1 MANPDEDLTV
11 AQRLGR
17 ALDRGLLPA
26 GGPAEAA
33 ERLIERL
40 ERPARLALLGLP
52 GSGKSSILNLLVG
65 APVIPETLRL
75 PTIIVQHGTTARMV
89 CTLTDGSSKTLPG
102 SNLADVLPLAPA
114 LVTVE
119 LDLAALKVISLLE
132 VSAGPMEAEQ
142 KRAANWAAKRSDIVI
157 WCTTS
162 YLPKE
167 QAVWESL
174 PDAVKDNSFM
184 FLTKID
190 LLGSKQSAAA
200 MHDRVELRAGEE
212 FRQILSVSAKEA
224 RAAVPP
230 GGPVNRELFRE
241 SGAAAVIAAI
251 KTRVQ
256 SGRRADMDTA
266 ELLLARHVEASEL
279 VARRFA
285 EPGGEAE
292 AKGAWVPPPE
302 PEPEPARHEPVVE
315 ARSDEEAPV
324 EEPEI
329 VSSEGP
335 ADAAEPEAGHVP
347 EPEPEP
353 ESRPEPEPTPEPEP
367 SGSQAAAVDEPEDG
381 SATPRKRFA
390 DRIKRVATAGEPA
403 PSAKVPLRSTWKSK
417 AELEAQA
424 AAAPD
429 LGPTEKSQPPS
440 RRPRAGVATPA
451 EAGSGDAQPGSP
463 VPPVV
468 PEAEIASGVPP
479 EPERSVVP
487 RERPQRGRPQALTP
501 RPEAD
506 VEGANSESPAGARI
520 KGFGMGRK
528 VEGLVRGA
536 PLPDLSSL
544 RARPEELAE
553 ADEPEGEEALDP
565 EADEAAPEMPEREHD
580 EDVAPSAE
588 VDVPEVAASPSPEP
602 EPAPARAV
610 ERPRLFG
617 REARPRPSDPGPP
630 SAPVPPAPV
639 PPSPRTAPVTRLPAS
654 ARARPA
660 AATPQPAP
668 PEPGDAALLTPRA
681 IMMRDRPSGAEQPP
695 PRRERPRIAP
705 LAVPVGAAPSAPAPD
720 TGADAAL
727 ADQAVALIVSRTAE
741 LAQEVDPEAKVPVD
755 LILDHTR
762 ETSEQL
768 MTLVSQGRSGAMRR
782 INAEIGEVLDL
793 IMLMQL
799 EKGHA
804 PADDALTLLLQLRRE
819 LETLRA
825 V

>member
-1 MANPDEDLTV
+1 MANSDEELTV

-65 APVIPETLRL
+65 APVVPETLRL

-89 CTLTDGSSKTLPG
+89 CTLTDGSTKILPG

-132 VSAGPMEAEQ
+132 VSAGPMEVEQ

-184 FLTKID
+184 FLTKVD

-230 GGPVNRELFRE
+230 GGPVNRELFRD

-285 EPGGEAE
+285 ESGDEAE
-292 AKGAWVPPPE
+292 SKGAWVPPPE
-302 PEPEPARHEPVVE
+302 PELEATGHAPAGEAMPADETPVE
-315 ARSDEEAPV
+315 A
-324 EEPEI
+324 PERA
-329 VSSEGP
+329 SLEGP
-335 ADAAEPEAGHVP
+335 ADGSEPEAGYAPEPEPKP

-353 ESRPEPEPTPEPEP
+353 EPPASRV
-367 SGSQAAAVDEPEDG
+367 AAVTEPDDG
-381 SATPRKRFA
+381 AATPRKRFA
-390 DRIKRVATAGEPA
+390 DRIKRVANEGEPA

-424 AAAPD
+424 APEPDPAPAA
-429 LGPTEKSQPPS
+429 KSQQPS
-440 RRPRAGVATPA
+440 RRPRAGVAGAA
-451 EAGSGDAQPGSP
+451 EAGSGDAPPTSP
-463 VPPVV
+463 VPPVA
-468 PEAEIASGVPP
+468 PEAETAAGLPS
-479 EPERSVVP
+479 EPERIVVP
-487 RERPQRGRPQALTP
+487 RDRPRRDRPQAVTP

-506 VEGANSESPAGARI
+506 AESGDGDSPAGERI

-536 PLPDLSSL
+536 PLPDLSAL
-544 RARPEELAE
+544 RARPEEIADAE
-553 ADEPEGEEALDP
+553 ESEGEDAPDT
-565 EADEAAPEMPEREHD
+565 EADEAAPDMPERELD
-580 EDVAPSAE
+580 EEVAAAAE
-588 VDVPEVAASPSPEP
+588 VDVPRGAEAPEP
-602 EPAPARAV
+602 EPAPARTL

-617 REARPRPSDPGPP
+617 RDARPRPSEPEP
-630 SAPVPPAPV
+630 PPAPV
-639 PPSPRTAPVTRLPAS
+639 TPPRAAPVTRLPLS
-654 ARARPA
+654 
-660 AATPQPAP
+660 
-668 PEPGDAALLTPRA
+668 
-681 IMMRDRPSGAEQPP
+681 
-695 PRRERPRIAP
+695 
-705 LAVPVGAAPSAPAPD
+705 
-720 TGADAAL
+720 
-727 ADQAVALIVSRTAE
+727 LIH
-741 LAQEVDPEAKVPVD
+741 
-755 LILDHTR
+755 I
-762 ETSEQL
+762 
-768 MTLVSQGRSGAMRR
+768 
-782 INAEIGEVLDL
+782 
-793 IMLMQL
+793 
-799 EKGHA
+799 
-804 PADDALTLLLQLRRE
+804 
-819 LETLRA
+819 
-825 V
+825 

>member
-1 MANPDEDLTV
+1 MSNSDEELTV

-89 CTLTDGSSKTLPG
+89 CTLTDGSTKILPG

-200 MHDRVELRAGEE
+200 MHDRVELRAGED

-230 GGPVNRELFRE
+230 GGPVNRELFRD

-285 EPGGEAE
+285 EPGGEE
-292 AKGAWVPPPE
+292 ETRRAWVPPPE
-302 PEPEPARHEPVVE
+302 SEPAAQVPADEGMPAEETPVDAAEIDTTEGPAQAPEPEVAS
-315 ARSDEEAPV
+315 A
-324 EEPEI
+324 
-329 VSSEGP
+329 
-335 ADAAEPEAGHVP
+335 
-347 EPEPEP
+347 PEPEP
-353 ESRPEPEPTPEPEP
+353 ESPSEPEPEPTPEPEP
-367 SGSQAAAVDEPEDG
+367 LGSRAAAVAGSEEDP
-381 SATPRKRFA
+381 ATPRRRFA
-390 DRIKRVATAGEPA
+390 DRIKRVATAGEAA

-424 AAAPD
+424 ALAADPEP
-429 LGPTEKSQPPS
+429 GAKSQPPS
-440 RRPRAGVATPA
+440 RRPRAGLAGPA
-451 EAGSGDAQPGSP
+451 EAGGRDAQPVSP
-463 VPPVV
+463 APPVAL
-468 PEAEIASGVPP
+468 EAEPAAGMPS
-479 EPERSVVP
+479 EPERIVVP
-487 RERPQRGRPQALTP
+487 RERPRPDRPQALTQ

-506 VEGANSESPAGARI
+506 ADGTDADSPADEPIRGS
-520 KGFGMGRK
+520 GSGRK

-544 RARPEELAE
+544 RARPEEMAAAE
-553 ADEPEGEEALDP
+553 ES
-565 EADEAAPEMPEREHD
+565 EADEAPDSEAEETVPDIPEREPD
-580 EDVAPSAE
+580 ADVAARAE
-588 VDVPEVAASPSPEP
+588 AGAPEAADTPEP
-602 EPAPARAV
+602 EPAPARTV

-617 REARPRPSDPGPP
+617 RDARPRPSE
-630 SAPVPPAPV
+630 PPAPPAPAV
-639 PPSPRTAPVTRLPAS
+639 PPPRTAPVTRLPAS

-660 AATPQPAP
+660 AAVPQPAAS
-668 PEPGDAALLTPRA
+668 EPIDTALMSPRA
-681 IMMRDRPSGAEQPP
+681 IMMRDRPSEAGQPA
-695 PRRERPRIAP
+695 PRRERPR
-705 LAVPVGAAPSAPAPD
+705 
-720 TGADAAL
+720 
-727 ADQAVALIVSRTAE
+727 
-741 LAQEVDPEAKVPVD
+741 
-755 LILDHTR
+755 
-762 ETSEQL
+762 
-768 MTLVSQGRSGAMRR
+768 
-782 INAEIGEVLDL
+782 
-793 IMLMQL
+793 
-799 EKGHA
+799 
-804 PADDALTLLLQLRRE
+804 
-819 LETLRA
+819 
-825 V
+825 